1 MEISQDA
8 SLGGDGTQQ
17 SNLWI
22 QECLEYVWL
31 YLLMQPKIIFRKK
44 RQWPLSEKKGDL
56 RQINLS
62 LTFLSN
68 DLDSVGYQEYLENMQ
83 VQKKAD

>member
-1 MEISQDA
+1 
-8 SLGGDGTQQ
+8 
-17 SNLWI
+17 
-22 QECLEYVWL
+22 
-31 YLLMQPKIIFRKK
+31 MQPKIIFRKK

-56 RQINLS
+56 RQINLI

>member
-1 MEISQDA
+1 
-8 SLGGDGTQQ
+8 
-17 SNLWI
+17 
-22 QECLEYVWL
+22 
-31 YLLMQPKIIFRKK
+31 MQPKIIFRKK